1 MAIAPRLPARAVPR
15 PQTDALRLFPTRS
28 SRNLTF
34 ALALGVAAFPL
45 LVTSDAWLSVLL
57 FVGATA
63 IGALGLNLLTG
74 FTGQVSL
81 GHAFFLGLGA
91 YTACYLGNPTGGDPA
106 GRGLPLLVWLPAA
119 AVVPALVGLAVGPAA
134 LRLKGNYLA
143 VVSLGLVFL
152 GAHVFK
158 EWETV
163 TGGSDGTT
171 VAPSMTLGPV
181 DFNGIGG
188 LTRNQSLFILVWG
201 IVGVAALACKNLV
214 RSRPG
219 RAMQAVRDREVAAEV
234 IGVSLARYK
243 LGAFTISSAL
253 AGLSGALY
261 AVVLTHIEP
270 GTWSLPLSIQFV
282 AMVIVGGIG
291 TTMGGILGALFIG
304 ALPEVVKH
312 HSHKIPFVAHTAS
325 EKGLSLPQLNE
336 VLFGLSIVL
345 FLVLEPR
352 GLAALWL
359 RAKARFRAGRPPTGI
374 DRLPTPHAAET

>member
-1 MAIAPRLPARAVPR
+1 MALALPRLRNREMPLSRS
-15 PQTDALRLFPTRS
+15 DELRLFPTRW
-28 SRNLTF
+28 SRNLTIL
-34 ALALGVAAFPL
+34 LAVGVLAFPL
-45 LVTSDAWLSVLL
+45 AVQSEFWTSVLL

-81 GHAFFLGLGA
+81 GHAFFLGVGA
-91 YTACYLGNPTGGDPA
+91 YTASYLGNEETGL
-106 GRGLPLLVWLPAA
+106 GLPLVVWLPFTV
-119 AVVPALVGLAVGPAA
+119 VVPAVLGIVVGPAA

-158 EWETV
+158 EWEAV
-163 TGGSDGTT
+163 TGGSNGMN
-171 VAPSMTLGPV
+171 VSPSLDVGPL
-181 DFNGIGG
+181 DFGGIGS
-188 LTRNQSLFILVWG
+188 LSRNQSLYFLVWPL
-201 IVGVAALACKNLV
+201 VGLSALVCKNLV

-219 RAMQAVRDREVAAEV
+219 RAMQAVRDKDVAAEV

-243 LGAFTISSAL
+243 VGAFAISSGL

-261 AVVLTHIEP
+261 AVVLTFVVP
-270 GTWSLPLSIQFV
+270 DNWNLPLSIQFV

-312 HSHKIPFVAHTAS
+312 YSDSIPFIAHSAS
-325 EKGLSLPQLNE
+325 EGGLSLPQLNQI
-336 VLFGLSIVL
+336 LFGLSIVL

-359 RAKARFRAGRPPTGI
+359 RAKAYLRAWPFSY
-374 DRLPTPHAAET
+374 

>member
-1 MAIAPRLPARAVPR
+1 MALAQASPLRRAARARPRLANREM
-15 PQTDALRLFPTRS
+15 ALSHAQAIRLFPTRW
-28 SRNLTF
+28 SRNLTV
-34 ALALGVAAFPL
+34 ALVAAVAAYPL
-45 LVTSDAWLSVLL
+45 IVTSEFWLSVML

-63 IGALGLNLLTG
+63 VGAIGLNLLTG

-81 GHAFFLGLGA
+81 GHAFFLGCGA
-91 YTACYLGNPTGGDPA
+91 YTACYLGNPSDGSPA
-106 GRGLPLLVWLPAA
+106 GQGLPLVVWLPAA
-119 AVVPALVGLAVGPAA
+119 AIVPALVGLAVGPAA

-158 EWETV
+158 EWDSV
-163 TGGSDGTT
+163 TGGSTGTS
-171 VAPSMTLGPV
+171 VLPSLTLGPV
-181 DFNGIGG
+181 DFSGMGG
-188 LTRNQSLFILVWG
+188 LTKNQSLFFLVWA
-201 IVGVAALACKNLV
+201 IVGLSALVSKNLV

-219 RAMQAVRDREVAAEV
+219 RAMQAVRDRDVAAEV

-243 LGAFTISSAL
+243 LGAFAISSAM

-261 AVVLTHIEP
+261 AVVLTYIEP

-304 ALPEVVKH
+304 ALPELVKH
-312 HSHKIPFVAHTAS
+312 YSDKIPFVAQTAT
-325 EKGLSLPQLNE
+325 EEGLSLPQLNQI
-336 VLFGLSIVL
+336 LFGLSIVL

-352 GLAALWL
+352 GIAALWL
-359 RAKARFRAGRPPTGI
+359 RAKAYLRAWPFSY
-374 DRLPTPHAAET
+374 

>member
-1 MAIAPRLPARAVPR
+1 MGAPGSMALSNAQAP
-15 PQTDALRLFPTRS
+15 RLFPTRG
-28 SRNLTF
+28 SRYLT
-34 ALALGVAAFPL
+34 LALVVAVAAYPL
-45 LVTSDAWLSVLL
+45 VVRSELWLSILL

-63 IGALGLNLLTG
+63 IGAMGLNLLTG

-91 YTACYLGNPTGGDPA
+91 YTACYLGNPTSGDPA
-106 GRGLPLLVWLPAA
+106 GRGLPLVVWLPAA
-119 AVVPALVGLAVGPAA
+119 AVVPALVGLVVGPAA

-152 GAHVFK
+152 GAHVFRQ
-158 EWETV
+158 WESV
-163 TGGSDGTT
+163 TGGSDGTS
-171 VAPSMTLGPV
+171 VVPSLSLGPL
-181 DFNGIGG
+181 DFSGLGG
-188 LTRNQSLFILVWG
+188 LTRNQSLFYLVWG
-201 IVGVAALACKNLV
+201 LVGLTALGSKNLV

-219 RAMQAVRDREVAAEV
+219 RAMQAVRDRDVAAE
-234 IGVSLARYK
+234 ILGISLARYK
-243 LGAFTISSAL
+243 LGAFAVSSGL

-261 AVVLTHIEP
+261 AVVLTFIEP

-304 ALPEVVKH
+304 ALPQVVNH
-312 HSHKIPFVAHTAS
+312 YSASIPFVAHTAS
-325 EKGLSLPQLNE
+325 EDGLSLPQLNQL
-336 VLFGLSIVL
+336 LFGLAIVT

-359 RAKARFRAGRPPTGI
+359 RARRSV
-374 DRLPTPHAAET
+374 HAWPFSS

>member
-1 MAIAPRLPARAVPR
+1 MSLALPRLANREMALS
-15 PQTDALRLFPTRS
+15 QADALRLFPTRW
-28 SRNLTF
+28 SRNLT
-34 ALALGVAAFPL
+34 LAAVVGIAAFPVV
-45 LVTSDAWLSVLL
+45 VTSEFWITVML

-91 YTACYLGNPTGGDPA
+91 YTACYLGNPAGGDPA
-106 GRGLPLLVWLPAA
+106 GRGLPLIVWLPAA
-119 AVVPALVGLAVGPAA
+119 AVVPALIGLAVGPAA

-158 EWETV
+158 EWTAV
-163 TGGSDGTT
+163 TGGSDGTS
-171 VAPSMTLGPV
+171 VLPSLSLGPL
-181 DFNGIGG
+181 DFAGIGD
-188 LTRNQSLFILVWG
+188 LTRNQSVFFLVWALVG
-201 IVGVAALACKNLV
+201 ITTLACKNLV

-219 RAMQAVRDREVAAEV
+219 RAMQAVRDRDVAAEV
-234 IGVSLARYK
+234 IGVSLAHYK
-243 LGAFTISSAL
+243 LGAFAISSAL
-253 AGLSGALY
+253 AGVSGALY
-261 AVVLTHIEP
+261 AVVLTYIEP

-312 HSHKIPFVAHTAS
+312 YSDAIPFVAHSAT
-325 EKGLSLPQLNE
+325 EGGLSLPQLNQI
-336 VLFGLSIVL
+336 LFGLSIVL
-345 FLVLEPR
+345 FLILEPR
-352 GLAALWL
+352 GLAALYL
-359 RAKARFRAGRPPTGI
+359 RAKGY
-374 DRLPTPHAAET
+374 LAAWPFSY

>member
-1 MAIAPRLPARAVPR
+1 MALSLPRLANREMARSQADAV
-15 PQTDALRLFPTRS
+15 RLFPTRW
-28 SRNLTF
+28 SRNLT
-34 ALALGVAAFPL
+34 LAAVVGVAACPL
-45 LVTSDAWLSVLL
+45 VVSSDFWLSVLL

-91 YTACYLGNPTGGDPA
+91 YTACYLGNPSDGQPA

-134 LRLKGNYLA
+134 LRLRGNYLA
-143 VVSLGLVFL
+143 IVSLGLLFL

-158 EWETV
+158 EWESV
-163 TGGSDGTT
+163 TGGSNGTP
-171 VAPSMTLGPV
+171 VLPPLSLGPV
-181 DFNGIGG
+181 DFGG
-188 LTRNQSLFILVWG
+188 LGGLSRDQSLYVLVWG
-201 IVGVAALACKNLV
+201 LVGVAALACKNLV

-243 LGAFTISSAL
+243 LGAFAISSGL
-253 AGLSGALY
+253 AGVSGALY
-261 AVVLTHIEP
+261 AVVLTYIEP

-291 TTMGGILGALFIG
+291 TTVGGILGALFIG

-312 HSHKIPFVAHTAS
+312 YSARIPFVAQTAT
-325 EKGLSLPQLNE
+325 EKGLSLPQLNQI
-336 VLFGLSIVL
+336 LFGVSIVL

-359 RAKARFRAGRPPTGI
+359 RARAY
-374 DRLPTPHAAET
+374 LAAWPFSY

>member
-1 MAIAPRLPARAVPR
+1 MAIALPRLANREMARS
-15 PQTDALRLFPTRS
+15 QSDALRLFPTRW
-28 SRNLTF
+28 SRNATVGLIV
-34 ALALGVAAFPL
+34 AVAAFPL
-45 LVTSDAWLSVLL
+45 AVTSEFWLSVLL

-81 GHAFFLGLGA
+81 GHAFFLGVGA
-91 YTACYLGNPTGGDPA
+91 YTACYLGNPPEGAPA
-106 GRGLPLLVWLPAA
+106 GRGLPMVVWLPAA
-119 AVVPALVGLAVGPAA
+119 AIVPALVGLVVGPAA

-158 EWETV
+158 EWESV
-163 TGGSDGTT
+163 TGGSDGTS
-171 VAPSMTLGPV
+171 VLPSLAVGPV
-181 DFNGIGG
+181 DFAGIGG
-188 LTRNQSLFILVWG
+188 LTKNQSLFYLVWA
-201 IVGVAALACKNLV
+201 IVAISALACKNLV

-219 RAMQAVRDREVAAEV
+219 RAMQAVRDRDVAAEV
-234 IGVSLARYK
+234 VGVSLARYK
-243 LGAFTISSAL
+243 LGAFSISSGL

-261 AVVLTHIEP
+261 AVVLTYVEP

-304 ALPEVVKH
+304 ALPELVKH
-312 HSHKIPFVAHTAS
+312 YSASIPFVARTAT
-325 EKGLSLPQLNE
+325 EEGLSLPQLNQI
-336 VLFGLSIVL
+336 LFGLSIVL

-359 RAKARFRAGRPPTGI
+359 RAKAYFKAWPFSY
-374 DRLPTPHAAET
+374 

>member
-1 MAIAPRLPARAVPR
+1 MALSTASRALPRLGNRGMALS
-15 PQTDALRLFPTRS
+15 QGDALRLFPTRW
-28 SRNLTF
+28 SRNLT
-34 ALALGVAAFPL
+34 LALVAGVAALPL
-45 LVTSDAWLSVLL
+45 VVTSEFWLSVLL

-63 IGALGLNLLTG
+63 IGAMGLNLLTG

-81 GHAFFLGLGA
+81 GHAFFLGVGA
-91 YTACYLGNPTGGDPA
+91 YTACYLGNPPGGDPA
-106 GRGLPLLVWLPAA
+106 GRGLPLLVWLPLA

-158 EWETV
+158 EWESV
-163 TGGSDGTT
+163 TGGSDGTS
-171 VAPSMTLGPV
+171 VAPSLALGPL
-181 DFNGIGG
+181 DFAGIGD
-188 LTRNQSLFILVWG
+188 LTRNQSLYFLIWALVG
-201 IVGVAALACKNLV
+201 LSALACKNLV
-214 RSRPG
+214 RTRPG
-219 RAMQAVRDREVAAEV
+219 RAMQAVRDRDVAAEV

-243 LGAFTISSAL
+243 LGAFAISSAL

-261 AVVLTHIEP
+261 AVVLTYIEP

-291 TTMGGILGALFIG
+291 RVMGGILGALFIG

-312 HSHKIPFVAHTAS
+312 YSAKIPFVAQTAT
-325 EKGLSLPQLNE
+325 EEGLSLPQLNQI
-336 VLFGLSIVL
+336 LFGLSIVL

-352 GLAALWL
+352 GLAAIWL
-359 RAKARFRAGRPPTGI
+359 RAKGYLRSWPFSY
-374 DRLPTPHAAET
+374 

>member
-1 MAIAPRLPARAVPR
+1 MALALPRLANRDMVVSPA
-15 PQTDALRLFPTRS
+15 QALRLFPGRW
-28 SRNLTF
+28 SRNLT
-34 ALALGVAAFPL
+34 LALVVGIAAFPL
-45 LVTSDAWLSVLL
+45 AVTSDLWLSVLL

-63 IGALGLNLLTG
+63 VGALGLNLLTG

-91 YTACYLGNPTGGDPA
+91 YTACYLGNPPGGEPA

-119 AVVPALVGLAVGPAA
+119 AVVPALVGLVVGPAA

-158 EWETV
+158 EWESV
-163 TGGSDGTT
+163 TGGSDGTS
-171 VAPSMTLGPV
+171 VLPSLAVGPV
-181 DFNGIGG
+181 DFAGIGT
-188 LTRNQSLFILVWG
+188 LTRNQSLFFLVWA
-201 IVGVAALACKNLV
+201 IVGISTLACKNLV

-219 RAMQAVRDREVAAEV
+219 RAMQAVRDRDVAAEV
-234 IGVSLARYK
+234 VGVSLARYK
-243 LGAFTISSAL
+243 VGAFTISSGL

-261 AVVLTHIEP
+261 AVVLTYIEP

-291 TTMGGILGALFIG
+291 TTMGGVLGALFIG
-304 ALPEVVKH
+304 ALPKLVEH
-312 HSHKIPFVAHTAS
+312 HSGSIPFVARSAT
-325 EKGLSLPQLNE
+325 EEGLSLPQLNQI
-336 VLFGLSIVL
+336 LFGLSIVL

-359 RAKARFRAGRPPTGI
+359 RAKAYLRAWPFSY
-374 DRLPTPHAAET
+374 

>member
-1 MAIAPRLPARAVPR
+1 MPLSQA
-15 PQTDALRLFPTRS
+15 DALRLFPTRW
-28 SRNLTF
+28 SRNLT
-34 ALALGVAAFPL
+34 LALVLGAATCPF
-45 LVTSDAWLSVLL
+45 LVTSEFWLSVLL

-91 YTACYLGNPTGGDPA
+91 YTACYLGNPVDGDPA
-106 GRGLPLLVWLPAA
+106 GRGLPMLVWLPLA

-158 EWETV
+158 EWESV
-163 TGGSDGTT
+163 TGGSDGTS
-171 VAPSMTLGPV
+171 VALPLSVGPV
-181 DFNGIGG
+181 DFAGIGD
-188 LTRNQSLFILVWG
+188 LTRNQSLFFLVWAL
-201 IVGVAALACKNLV
+201 VGLTALACKNLV
-214 RSRPG
+214 RTRPG
-219 RAMQAVRDREVAAEV
+219 RAMQAVRDRDVAAEV

-243 LGAFTISSAL
+243 LGAFAISSGL

-261 AVVLTHIEP
+261 AVVLTFIEP

-312 HSHKIPFVAHTAS
+312 YSDAIPFVAHTAT
-325 EKGLSLPQLNE
+325 EKGLSLPQLNQI
-336 VLFGLSIVL
+336 LFGLSIVL

-352 GLAALWL
+352 GIAALWL
-359 RAKARFRAGRPPTGI
+359 RAKAYLRAWPFSY
-374 DRLPTPHAAET
+374 

>member
-1 MAIAPRLPARAVPR
+1 MAIARLRLANREM
-15 PQTDALRLFPTRS
+15 ALSRYDTMRLFPTGW
-28 SRNLTF
+28 SRNVTLM
-34 ALALGVAAFPL
+34 LAVGVAAFPL
-45 LVTSDAWLSVLL
+45 VVTSELWLSVLL

-63 IGALGLNLLTG
+63 IGAMGLNLLTG

-81 GHAFFLGLGA
+81 GHAFFLGVGA
-91 YTACYLGNPTGGDPA
+91 YTACYLGNPAEGDPA

-119 AVVPALVGLAVGPAA
+119 AVVPALLGLAVGPAA

-158 EWETV
+158 EWESV
-163 TGGSDGTT
+163 TGGSDGTPVLPALT
-171 VAPSMTLGPV
+171 VGPL
-181 DFNGIGG
+181 DFGGIGS
-188 LTRNQSLFILVWG
+188 LTKNQSLFFLVWAL
-201 IVGVAALACKNLV
+201 VGVTALGCKNLV
-214 RSRPG
+214 RTRPG
-219 RAMQAVRDREVAAEV
+219 RAMQAVRDRDVAAEV

-243 LGAFTISSAL
+243 LGAFTISSGL

-261 AVVLTHIEP
+261 AVVLTYIEP

-304 ALPEVVKH
+304 ALPELVEGW
-312 HSHKIPFVAHTAS
+312 SDRIPFVARTAT
-325 EKGLSLPQLNE
+325 EEGLSLPQLNQI
-336 VLFGLSIVL
+336 LFGLSIVL

-359 RAKARFRAGRPPTGI
+359 RTKAYF
-374 DRLPTPHAAET
+374 AAWPFSY

>member
-1 MAIAPRLPARAVPR
+1 MGGARAV
-15 PQTDALRLFPTRS
+15 ALAPTGAGRLFPTRG
-28 SRNLTF
+28 SRNCT
-34 ALALGVAAFPL
+34 LALVAAVAAFPL
-45 LVTSDAWLSVLL
+45 VAPSEFWLSVLL

-63 IGALGLNLLTG
+63 VGAMGLNLLTG

-91 YTACYLGNPTGGDPA
+91 YTACYLGNPVDGDPA
-106 GRGLPLLVWLPAA
+106 GRGLPMLVWLPAA
-119 AVVPALVGLAVGPAA
+119 VAVPAVVGLVVGPAA

-152 GAHVFK
+152 GAQVFRQ
-158 EWETV
+158 WESV
-163 TGGSDGTT
+163 TGGSDGTS
-171 VAPSMTLGPV
+171 VVPSLSVGPL
-181 DFNGIGG
+181 DFSGIGG
-188 LTRNQSLFILVWG
+188 LTRNQSLFFLVWG
-201 IVGVAALACKNLV
+201 LVGITALASKNLV

-219 RAMQAVRDREVAAEV
+219 RAMQAVRDRDVAAE
-234 IGVSLARYK
+234 ILGISLARYK
-243 LGAFTISSAL
+243 LGAFAISSGL

-261 AVVLTHIEP
+261 AVVLTFIEP

-291 TTMGGILGALFIG
+291 TTMGGVLGALFVG

-312 HSHKIPFVAHTAS
+312 YSASIPFVAHTAS
-325 EKGLSLPQLNE
+325 EDGLSLPQLNQI
-336 VLFGLSIVL
+336 LFGLAIVG

-359 RAKARFRAGRPPTGI
+359 RARRSAQAWSFWP
-374 DRLPTPHAAET
+374 

>member
-1 MAIAPRLPARAVPR
+1 MATLSRASGAGGLALPRLANREMALS
-15 PQTDALRLFPTRS
+15 QADALRLFPTRW
-28 SRNLTF
+28 SRNLT
-34 ALALGVAAFPL
+34 LALIAAVAAFPF
-45 LVTSDAWLSVLL
+45 VATSAFWLSVLL

-63 IGALGLNLLTG
+63 IGAIGLNLLTG

-91 YTACYLGNPTGGDPA
+91 YTACYLGNPTDADPA

-119 AVVPALVGLAVGPAA
+119 ALVPALVGLAVGPAA

-158 EWETV
+158 EWDLV
-163 TGGSDGTT
+163 TGGADGTP
-171 VAPSMTLGPV
+171 VALPLSLGPV
-181 DFNGIGG
+181 DFAKLGD
-188 LTRNQSLFILVWG
+188 LTRNQSLFFLIWTLVG
-201 IVGVAALACKNLV
+201 LTALASKNLV
-214 RSRPG
+214 RTRPG
-219 RAMQAVRDREVAAEV
+219 RAMQAVRDRDVAAEV

-243 LGAFTISSAL
+243 LGAFAISSGL
-253 AGLSGALY
+253 AGLSGAMF
-261 AVVLTHIEP
+261 AVVLTYIEP

-304 ALPEVVKH
+304 ALPEVVEH
-312 HSHKIPFVAHTAS
+312 YSDKIPFVAMSAT
-325 EKGLSLPQLNE
+325 EEGLSLPQLNQI
-336 VLFGLSIVL
+336 LFGLSIVL

-352 GLAALWL
+352 GIAALWL
-359 RAKARFRAGRPPTGI
+359 RGKAYLRAWPFSY
-374 DRLPTPHAAET
+374 

>member
-1 MAIAPRLPARAVPR
+1 MALSRASGAGGLAFPRLANREMALS
-15 PQTDALRLFPTRS
+15 QAQALRLFPTRW
-28 SRNLTF
+28 SRNMT
-34 ALALGVAAFPL
+34 LALMAAVAACPF
-45 LVTSDAWLSVLL
+45 VITSEFWLSVLL

-63 IGALGLNLLTG
+63 IGAIGLNLLTG

-91 YTACYLGNPTGGDPA
+91 YTASYLGNPTDALPP
-106 GRGLPLLVWLPAA
+106 GRGLPMLVWLPAA
-119 AVVPALVGLAVGPAA
+119 ALVPALVGLAVGPAA

-158 EWETV
+158 EWESV
-163 TGGSDGTT
+163 TGGSDGTS
-171 VAPSMTLGPV
+171 VLPSLSLGPL
-181 DFNGIGG
+181 DFADLGD
-188 LTRNQSLFILVWG
+188 LTKNQSLFFLVWAL
-201 IVGVAALACKNLV
+201 VGVTVLAAKNLV

-219 RAMQAVRDREVAAEV
+219 RAMQAVRDRDVAAEV

-243 LGAFTISSAL
+243 LGAFAISSAL

-261 AVVLTHIEP
+261 AVVLTYIEP

-312 HSHKIPFVAHTAS
+312 YSDKIPFVARTAS
-325 EKGLSLPQLNE
+325 EEGLSLPQLNQI
-336 VLFGLSIVL
+336 LFGLSIVL

-352 GLAALWL
+352 GIAALWL
-359 RAKARFRAGRPPTGI
+359 RAKAYLRAWPFSY
-374 DRLPTPHAAET
+374 

>member
-1 MAIAPRLPARAVPR
+1 MALALPRLANREMALSHAQAV
-15 PQTDALRLFPTRS
+15 RLFPTRW
-28 SRNLTF
+28 SRNLT
-34 ALALGVAAFPL
+34 LALIAAVAAYPL
-45 LVTSDAWLSVLL
+45 VVTSEFWLSVML

-63 IGALGLNLLTG
+63 VGAVGLNLLTG

-91 YTACYLGNPTGGDPA
+91 YTACYLGNPSDGLPA
-106 GRGLPLLVWLPAA
+106 GRGLPLFVWLPAA
-119 AVVPALVGLAVGPAA
+119 AIVPALVGLAVGPAA

-158 EWETV
+158 EWESV
-163 TGGSDGTT
+163 TGGSNGTS
-171 VAPSMTLGPV
+171 VLPSLTLGPI
-181 DFNGIGG
+181 DFSGMGG
-188 LTRNQSLFILVWG
+188 LTKNQSLFFLVWA
-201 IVGVAALACKNLV
+201 IVGLSALVSKNLV

-219 RAMQAVRDREVAAEV
+219 RAMQAVRDRDVAAEV

-243 LGAFTISSAL
+243 LGAFAISSAM

-261 AVVLTHIEP
+261 AVVLTYIEP

-304 ALPEVVKH
+304 ALPELVKH
-312 HSHKIPFVAHTAS
+312 YSDKIPFVAQTAT
-325 EKGLSLPQLNE
+325 EEGLSLPQLNQI
-336 VLFGLSIVL
+336 LFGLSIVL

-352 GLAALWL
+352 GIAALWL
-359 RAKARFRAGRPPTGI
+359 RAKAYLRAWPFSY
-374 DRLPTPHAAET
+374 